1 METLSLLAAACGA
14 FNFFHTDLVSLIS
27 SSNNHSSHRVR
38 FQRQSLYLKAISD
51 KWTLVF
57 PFPWYNCYS
66 SNRSRISLKRSGKAA
81 NKGRS
86 WDERT
91 REHACDREPRAS
103 GEKQASAEERSRRSK
118 RFQSSYCAKA
128 GAKARGGEKRK
139 VSFSPL
145 HLPVHSSFLLSSQR
159 SRRSPAETLATR
171 RLERSDSPQ
180 MLAGYAF
187 LSKAGR
193 CNKYTNKLVI
203 FDARSMLAT
212 DGNMLKRFVA
222 HLCYGSLKV
231 PWME

>member
-1 METLSLLAAACGA
+1 MPSTSFILTWFLLLVRRTIILRIESAFSVNPFTWKLFLTNEPWFSLFPGTTATVVIGPGYLLRGA
-14 FNFFHTDLVSLIS
+14 EKLQIKVG
-27 SSNNHSSHRVR
+27 
-38 FQRQSLYLKAISD
+38 
-51 KWTLVF
+51 
-57 PFPWYNCYS
+57 
-66 SNRSRISLKRSGKAA
+66 SG
-81 NKGRS
+81 
-86 WDERT
+86 T
-91 REHACDREPRAS
+91 RERASTRATENPRTS
-103 GEKQASAEERSRRSK
+103 GEKQASAEERSLRSK

-187 LSKAGR
+187 LSKARR

-203 FDARSMLAT
+203 FDARSMFAT
-212 DGNMLKRFVA
+212 DGNMLKRFAA

>member
-1 METLSLLAAACGA
+1 MNLG
-14 FNFFHTDLVSLIS
+14 
-27 SSNNHSSHRVR
+27 
-38 FQRQSLYLKAISD
+38 
-51 KWTLVF
+51 F
-57 PFPWYNCYS
+57 PFSFVQLLVIGPGYLL
-66 SNRSRISLKRSGKAA
+66 RGAEKLQIKVGH
-81 NKGRS
+81 G
-86 WDERT
+86 T
-91 REHACDREPRAS
+91 RERASTRATENPRTS
-103 GEKQASAEERSRRSK
+103 GEKQASAEERSLRSN
-118 RFQSSYCAKA
+118 RFQSSSCTKA

-145 HLPVHSSFLLSSQR
+145 HLPVHSSFLLSSQL

-187 LSKAGR
+187 LSKARR

-203 FDARSMLAT
+203 FDARSMFAT

>member
-1 METLSLLAAACGA
+1 MNLG
-14 FNFFHTDLVSLIS
+14 
-27 SSNNHSSHRVR
+27 
-38 FQRQSLYLKAISD
+38 
-51 KWTLVF
+51 F
-57 PFPWYNCYS
+57 PFSFVQLLVIGPGYLL
-66 SNRSRISLKRSGKAA
+66 RGAEKLQIKVGH
-81 NKGRS
+81 G
-86 WDERT
+86 T
-91 REHACDREPRAS
+91 RERASTRATENPRAS
-103 GEKQASAEERSRRSK
+103 GEKQASAEERSLRSN

-128 GAKARGGEKRK
+128 GAKARGGEKSK

-145 HLPVHSSFLLSSQR
+145 HLPAHSSFLLSSQR

-187 LSKAGR
+187 LSKARR

-203 FDARSMLAT
+203 FDARSMFAT

>member
-1 METLSLLAAACGA
+1 MNL
-14 FNFFHTDLVSLIS
+14 D
-27 SSNNHSSHRVR
+27 
-38 FQRQSLYLKAISD
+38 
-51 KWTLVF
+51 F
-57 PFPWYNCYS
+57 PFPSCNCYS

-86 WDERT
+86 WDERK
-91 REHACDREPRAS
+91 REHACDRERATERRKTGLCG
-103 GEKQASAEERSRRSK
+103 GEKPAYQAFPIELLRESWSEGK
-118 RFQSSYCAKA
+118 
-128 GAKARGGEKRK
+128 GRGGEKRE

>member
-1 METLSLLAAACGA
+1 MPSTSFILTWFLLLVRRTIILRIESAFRVNPFTWKLFLTNEPWFSLFPRTTATVVIGPGYLLRGA
-14 FNFFHTDLVSLIS
+14 EKLQIKVGH
-27 SSNNHSSHRVR
+27 
-38 FQRQSLYLKAISD
+38 
-51 KWTLVF
+51 
-57 PFPWYNCYS
+57 
-66 SNRSRISLKRSGKAA
+66 G
-81 NKGRS
+81 
-86 WDERT
+86 T
-91 REHACDREPRAS
+91 RESASTRATESARPS

-145 HLPVHSSFLLSSQR
+145 HLPVHFSFLLSSQL

-203 FDARSMLAT
+203 FDARSMFAT

>member
-1 METLSLLAAACGA
+1 MPSTSFILTWFLLLVRRTIILRIESAFSVNPFTWKLFLTNEPWFSLFPGTTATVVIGPGYLLRGA
-14 FNFFHTDLVSLIS
+14 EKLQIKVGH
-27 SSNNHSSHRVR
+27 
-38 FQRQSLYLKAISD
+38 
-51 KWTLVF
+51 
-57 PFPWYNCYS
+57 
-66 SNRSRISLKRSGKAA
+66 G
-81 NKGRS
+81 
-86 WDERT
+86 T
-91 REHACDREPRAS
+91 RERASRRATENARAS

-187 LSKAGR
+187 LSKARR

-203 FDARSMLAT
+203 FDARSMFAT

-222 HLCYGSLKV
+222 HLSYGSLKV

>member
-1 METLSLLAAACGA
+1 MVPSTSFIPPRFLLLVRRTIILRIESAFRVNPFTWKLFLTNEPWFSLFPRTTATVVIGPGYLLRGA
-14 FNFFHTDLVSLIS
+14 EKLQIKVGH
-27 SSNNHSSHRVR
+27 
-38 FQRQSLYLKAISD
+38 
-51 KWTLVF
+51 
-57 PFPWYNCYS
+57 
-66 SNRSRISLKRSGKAA
+66 G
-81 NKGRS
+81 
-86 WDERT
+86 T
-91 REHACDREPRAS
+91 RERASTRATENARAS

-128 GAKARGGEKRK
+128 RAKARGGEKRK

-187 LSKAGR
+187 LSKARR

-203 FDARSMLAT
+203 FDARSMFAT